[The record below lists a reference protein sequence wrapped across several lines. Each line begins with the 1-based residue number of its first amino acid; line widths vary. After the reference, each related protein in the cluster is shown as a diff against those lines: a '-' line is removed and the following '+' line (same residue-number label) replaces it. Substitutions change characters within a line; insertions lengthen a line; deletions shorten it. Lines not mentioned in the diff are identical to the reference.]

1 MPWNRLKIKIY
12 DYNHYCCSPK
22 KKVYEAEPFGVL
34 WSQIHRYT
42 YWKWIFTTEGVPKM
56 DWFKSYTSII
66 LYTHT
71 HNMKYTL
78 NKGMYVF
85 GQDAYKRL
93 HLIKE
98 NFFGMAAII
107 IEKAPKS
114 LHLIKENFFGRA
126 TKLIEFIYF
135 NF

>member
-1 MPWNRLKIKIY
+1 
-12 DYNHYCCSPK
+12 
-22 KKVYEAEPFGVL
+22 
-34 WSQIHRYT
+34 
-42 YWKWIFTTEGVPKM
+42 M

-78 NKGMYVF
+78 NKDMYVF

-98 NFFGMAAII
+98 NIFWDGSYNHWKGSKKSPPHKGKLFG
-107 IEKAPKS
+107 ES
-114 LHLIKENFFGRA
+114 N
-126 TKLIEFIYF
+126 
-135 NF
+135 

>member
-1 MPWNRLKIKIY
+1 
-12 DYNHYCCSPK
+12 
-22 KKVYEAEPFGVL
+22 
-34 WSQIHRYT
+34 
-42 YWKWIFTTEGVPKM
+42 M

-85 GQDAYKRL
+85 RQEAPHHKRK
-93 HLIKE
+93 HI
-98 NFFGMAAII
+98 FGMVAII
-107 IEKAPKS
+107 IE
-114 LHLIKENFFGRA
+114 I
-126 TKLIEFIYF
+126 IYF